1 VRKESLMPK
10 WMENVALWVS
20 ERALDLVLGPPYD
33 YKIWDLEEED
43 LP

>member
-1 VRKESLMPK
+1 MPR
-10 WMENVALWVS
+10 WMENALLWAS
-20 ERALDLVLGPPYD
+20 DKALNLVLGPPYD